1 MFMTNETDNGA
12 QSVLPLTKRQ
22 RRFVVVV
29 DDSQES
35 SVALRFASARAA
47 HTEGGRLVLF
57 HILEP
62 SEFGHWMAVEDR
74 MREEKYEE
82 AEELLRDIAGKVF
95 DYCGGHPEIVI
106 REGQPKDEL
115 LKFLEE
121 EKDLFALFL
130 GASSEGD
137 PGPLVNNF
145 SGPLVGSLHCPV
157 VIVPGCLDDEEIDMM
172 A

>member
-1 MFMTNETDNGA
+1 MIKKTTENSKML
-12 QSVLPLTKRQ
+12 LPLFERQ

-29 DDSQES
+29 DGSHES
-35 SVALRFASARAA
+35 AAALRFASARAA
-47 HTEGGRLVLF
+47 HTNGGRLVLF
-57 HILEP
+57 HILKP

-82 AEELLRDIAGKVF
+82 AEELLKGIAGKVF
-95 DYCGGHPEIVI
+95 DYCGGHPELII
-106 REGQPKDEL
+106 REGQPQEEL
-115 LKFLEE
+115 QKFLEE
-121 EKDLFALFL
+121 EEDLFALFL

-145 SGPLVGSLHCPV
+145 SGPLVGSLKCPV
-157 VIVPGCLDDEEIDMM
+157 VIVPGCLGDEDIDRM

>member
-1 MFMTNETDNGA
+1 MTEETTDLKEIF
-12 QSVLPLTKRQ
+12 LPLFERQ

-29 DDSQES
+29 DGSQES

-47 HTEGGRLVLF
+47 HTDGGRLVLF

-74 MREEKYEE
+74 MREEKYEA
-82 AEELLRDIAGKVF
+82 AEELLRDIAAKTY
-95 DYCGGHPEIVI
+95 DYCGCYPEIII
-106 REGQPKDEL
+106 REGQPKEEL
-115 LKFLEE
+115 QKFLEE
-121 EKDLFALFL
+121 EGNLFALFL
-130 GASSEGD
+130 GASSDGD

-145 SGPLVGSLHCPV
+145 SGPLVGSLKCPV
-157 VIVPGCLDDEEIDMM
+157 VIVPGCLGDEDIDLM

>member
-1 MFMTNETDNGA
+1 MTEEIDKTTGK
-12 QSVLPLTKRQ
+12 VLPLTKRP

-47 HTEGGRLVLF
+47 HTDGGRLVLF

-62 SEFGHWMAVEDR
+62 SEFGHWMAVEDK

-82 AEELLRDIAGKVF
+82 AEELLRDISAKVY
-95 DYCGGHPEIVI
+95 DYCGGHPEIII
-106 REGQPKDEL
+106 REGQPKEEL
-115 LKFLEE
+115 QKFLEE
-121 EKDLFALFL
+121 EEDLFALFL
-130 GASSEGD
+130 GASSDGD

-145 SGPLVGSLHCPV
+145 SGPLVGSLKCPV
-157 VIVPGCLDDEEIDMM
+157 VIVPGCLADEDIDHM